1 MTIVVNVSDAA
12 VSDNADDVLSTYS
25 LGSCIGVCAYDP
37 VAGVAGL
44 LHFQLPSAAMD
55 QQRAQQNPLM
65 FADTGMAEL
74 LRRMA
79 ANGADRR
86 RLRVKLAGGA
96 QMLNDN
102 NLFNIGRR
110 NQAAIRKVLW
120 QHGILIDK
128 EDLGGNRPRTLYM
141 KVCDGSVTV
150 KSDGHTAVL

>member
-12 VSDNADDVLSTYS
+12 VSDNAEDVLSTYS

-37 VAGVAGL
+37 AARVAGL

-55 QQRAQQNPLM
+55 PQRAQQNPLM
-65 FADTGMAEL
+65 FADSGMEQL

-79 ANGADRR
+79 AHGADRR

-120 QHGILIDK
+120 QYGILIDK
-128 EDLGGNRPRTLYM
+128 EDLGGTRPRTLYM
-141 KVCDGSVTV
+141 KVSDGTVTV